1 MEYPKLI
8 DNGAINYMYDALQIC
23 HTNRVKI
30 YYIAL
35 NVGVF
40 LLFIIVTTLVLYYCY
55 KKKPTPYEQKRKM
68 LKDQE
73 YILSKIR
80 HYQGEQQRL
89 SASFIE
95 KIPIRVPT
103 TSIYDRTFG

>member
-1 MEYPKLI
+1 MDKMDHPKLI

-35 NVGVF
+35 NIGVLILF
-40 LLFIIVTTLVLYYCY
+40 LLVTGLILYYCY
-55 KKKPTPYEQKRKM
+55 KRKPTPYELRRKM

-73 YILSKIR
+73 YVLSKIR
-80 HYQGEQQRL
+80 HYQREKSQQQLLRE
-89 SASFIE
+89 SFFAN
-95 KIPIRVPT
+95 PA
-103 TSIYDRTFG
+103 

>member
-1 MEYPKLI
+1 MDSPKLI

-23 HTNRVKI
+23 HANRVKI
-30 YYIAL
+30 YYIGL

-40 LLFIIVTTLVLYYCY
+40 VLFVLVVGLILYYCY
-55 KKKPTPYEQKRKM
+55 KRKPSPYELKKKM

-80 HYQGEQQRL
+80 FYQREKSQQQLLRE
-89 SASFIE
+89 SFFAN
-95 KIPIRVPT
+95 PA
-103 TSIYDRTFG
+103 

>member
-1 MEYPKLI
+1 MDHPKLI

-35 NVGVF
+35 NIGVLILF
-40 LLFIIVTTLVLYYCY
+40 LLVTGLILYYCY
-55 KKKPTPYEQKRKM
+55 KRKPTPYELKRKM

-73 YILSKIR
+73 YVLSKIR
-80 HYQGEQQRL
+80 HYQREKSQQQLLRE
-89 SASFIE
+89 SFFAN
-95 KIPIRVPT
+95 PA
-103 TSIYDRTFG
+103 